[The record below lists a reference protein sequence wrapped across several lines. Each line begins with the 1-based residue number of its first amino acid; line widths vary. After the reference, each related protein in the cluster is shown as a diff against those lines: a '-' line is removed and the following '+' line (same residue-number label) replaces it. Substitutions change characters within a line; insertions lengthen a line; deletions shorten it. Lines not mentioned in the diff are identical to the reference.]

1 MQVACPESRP
11 QLISDKSAWTAADF
25 ASPQDYRRSF
35 TPEMIDEIGSKAR
48 ELLAANRDLKSLGYH
63 EFALQKSDAFLRN
76 AYDEVENG
84 RGFAVLAGLPVA
96 EWGSEISRAALCL
109 IGSCFGEIT
118 LQNREGEYI
127 LDVIDKSAPYDS
139 QFRGYHSNAFLEFHN
154 DGSNV
159 VALMCMETAREGG
172 ESLLF
177 SATSLYN
184 EISRSRPDLLP
195 VLMRGFRHSRRNQ
208 VLPGQNPVM
217 EQATPVFSFID
228 GVFHNCY
235 SRISI
240 DSSLDQGLQRSA
252 EEREALDYVDQVLA
266 RADLTLDMEFH
277 QGDIQLVNNFT
288 LLHSR
293 KSFVDHS
300 PERRRHLMRLW
311 LTDPASKYNGP
322 GKMDFYL
329 PEQSRFLKTRGYG
342 IFESQR

>member
-1 MQVACPESRP
+1 MQVCNPQDRP
-11 QLISDKSAWTAADF
+11 QLITDKSAWTAADF
-25 ASPQDYRRSF
+25 TSPQDYRRSF
-35 TPEMIDEIGSKAR
+35 SPEMIAEIGSQAD
-48 ELLAANRDLKSLGYH
+48 ELLACNRSLKDLAYR
-63 EFALQKSDAFLRN
+63 EIALQCSGDFLAK
-76 AYDEVENG
+76 AYDEVESG
-84 RGFAVLAGLPVA
+84 HGFTVLAGLPVA
-96 EWGSEISRAALCL
+96 EWGHVKSRAALCL
-109 IGSCFGEIT
+109 IGSYFGQIT
-118 LQNREGEYI
+118 LQNREGEYV

-177 SATSLYN
+177 SATTLYN
-184 EISRSRPDLLP
+184 EISRSRPELLP

-208 VLPGQNPVM
+208 ALPGQDPVM
-217 EQATPVFSFID
+217 EDATPVFSFID

-240 DSSLDQGLQRSA
+240 DSSLEQGLHRSD
-252 EEREALDYVDQVLA
+252 EEHEALDFVDEILA
-266 RADLTLDMEFH
+266 RPGLALDMEFH
-277 QGDIQLVNNFT
+277 RGDIQLVNNFT

-293 KSFVDHS
+293 KAYIDRS

-329 PEQSRFLKTRGYG
+329 PEESRFLKTRGYG
-342 IFESQR
+342 IFGARS